1 MSTLTAFDLAKDHFR
16 RYARLLDLEQRYPH
30 ADIARR
36 LTEPDRS
43 IEFRLSLKMDD
54 GSTLISRGYRVQFND
69 DRGPYKGGIRF
80 HPDVDLEEVKALAF
94 WMYLKTAV
102 VDIPFGGA
110 KGGVAIDYQK
120 LSLPEKER
128 LTKRY
133 ATILG
138 EDLGSEK
145 DIPAP
150 DVNTGEREMAWI
162 MDAWRMIHGRY
173 QRGVVT
179 GKPVA
184 MGGSLG
190 RTSATGRGVVFCIEE
205 AARDMRLDLGR
216 ATAAVQGFGNVGSH
230 AAQFL
235 AALGVKVVAVSDVHS
250 AIRNPAGLDV
260 AALQK
265 HVRSGQ
271 ALATFPGATPLARE
285 ELFVQPVDI
294 LVPAALENAITAAN
308 AGGIKARL
316 IAEGANGPMTPE
328 ASEMLAARGITI
340 IPDILCNAGGV
351 TASYFEWVQNRQEF
365 YWTADKVDSELQA
378 VMVKSFRAVADE
390 AARNA
395 CTLREAAYRIA
406 IQRVAE
412 AALRRGVQ

>member
-1 MSTLTAFDLAKDHFR
+1 
-16 RYARLLDLEQRYPH
+16 
-30 ADIARR
+30 
-36 LTEPDRS
+36 
-43 IEFRLSLKMDD
+43 
-54 GSTLISRGYRVQFND
+54 
-69 DRGPYKGGIRF
+69 
-80 HPDVDLEEVKALAF
+80 
-94 WMYLKTAV
+94 
-102 VDIPFGGA
+102 
-110 KGGVAIDYQK
+110 
-120 LSLPEKER
+120 
-128 LTKRY
+128 
-133 ATILG
+133 
-138 EDLGSEK
+138 
-145 DIPAP
+145 
-150 DVNTGEREMAWI
+150 
-162 MDAWRMIHGRY
+162 
-173 QRGVVT
+173 
-179 GKPVA
+179 
-184 MGGSLG
+184 
-190 RTSATGRGVVFCIEE
+190 
-205 AARDMRLDLGR
+205 MRLDLGR